1 MNVSRR
7 HALRQLACVSIGAV
21 LIPSCM
27 EDKSK
32 SSLLLKHLKVTAS
45 DEQMLAE
52 LCEIIL
58 PKSGTPGAKDIGA
71 HLFVL
76 TMVDDCSNAE
86 QQKSF
91 IKGMEDF
98 TALCKKTTGK
108 ALVDCTTEERKKI
121 TEAIVASGE
130 HQPELLQF
138 LDSVKRRTIQA
149 YTTSEFF
156 LTKIQVYELV
166 PGRYH
171 GCVPV

>member
-1 MNVSRR
+1 MSKCWQSFV
-7 HALRQLACVSIGAV
+7 
-21 LIPSCM
+21 
-27 EDKSK
+27 KSFFLSPAPLGQK
-32 SSLLLKHLKVTAS
+32 TS
-45 DEQMLAE
+45 ER
-52 LCEIIL
+52 IY
-58 PKSGTPGAKDIGA
+58 
-71 HLFVL
+71 FVL
-76 TMVDDCSNAE
+76 TMVDDCSDAE
-86 QQKSF
+86 QQKNF

-130 HQPELLQF
+130 QQPELLQF
-138 LDSVKRRTIQA
+138 LDTVKRRTIQA